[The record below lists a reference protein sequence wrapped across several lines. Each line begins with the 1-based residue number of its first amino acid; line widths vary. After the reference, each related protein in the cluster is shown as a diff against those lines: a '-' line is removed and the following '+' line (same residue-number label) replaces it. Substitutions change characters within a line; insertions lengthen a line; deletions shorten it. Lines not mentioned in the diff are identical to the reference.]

1 MITYTKEFIEK
12 SKKLYPNQ
20 FDYSEVEYVAS
31 KKKVKL
37 YCLNHNEPFPVIIT
51 PSHHLGRN
59 HGCRKC
65 KSEAQSL
72 RNTLSQKEFIERARK
87 LYPVGFDFSQAKYV
101 SAKSSVEVKCTTH
114 SNMFVTTP
122 DLIQSK
128 RMAGCEFCIKEN
140 RSKGAAQASRKR
152 ILSVEDFKNRVQK
165 AHGDKFIV
173 DYGTYCGVNSPIS
186 ATCNVCGN
194 KMSTRAGRFVD
205 WKGCPKC
212 EKPSP
217 PINRLS
223 DKKLISNVTKRQGE
237 CFDVRLIER
246 NNSARDSLVELT
258 CKKHKEFKKTIK
270 YGNSYHKITCFT
282 CHPEKYIART
292 KEEKLLD
299 ELSRNFKSKNYLYQK
314 VNLIS
319 GVVVYECPS
328 HNTMVQL
335 IAEHR
340 KFGCAQCKKVEN
352 KDYFFSSLS
361 DKQRECNDY
370 SNATFSEMPLGKQK
384 ISYKCKLHL
393 EKCFQNAASHLE
405 GRTSCKKC
413 HIEARRQKAEERRV
427 SIVSSK
433 RANFLKDAK
442 EMWGEGRYS
451 YPNIEKEL
459 FVLNNE
465 ITIFCHIHNK
475 LFLCPA
481 GAHISARKD
490 KGRNVGR
497 GCPDCKTDALRE
509 MHRTDFEEVKNIFLE
524 RGLEILS
531 DENEYVNGRSKLSVK
546 CINNHITLAT
556 VSKVIHSRQG
566 CSECSGSIGEEIT
579 RHWFEE
585 YFGCNFRKVR
595 FVPSNKEHQWLEL
608 DGYNKELMIAFEY
621 QGIYHIDP
629 DVHDSKEKWVAQK
642 KRDENTRKMCQEL
655 GIQLIE
661 VELFNRYSFKDSDIV
676 ASLIKAFQKV
686 GRDIDSTAFS
696 NVAKIVKKVAKG
708 SNRLIE
714 IERVCKEHNLTL
726 IDELMWLGREHEYKF
741 RCNKCDY
748 VFPSSLARRDIA
760 KHKCCP
766 RCAREIGGNKRKLSE
781 SRKDKSAIL
790 SKFSNKVQ
798 ELGVKLTTKQWLG
811 SSYEKVYE
819 GLCLYCGKPVPLFD
833 YNKVLKKGKLCSCQY
848 VKR

>member
-1 MITYTKEFIEK
+1 MITNTKEFIEK

-20 FDYSEVEYVAS
+20 FDYSEAEYIAS
-31 KKKVKL
+31 KEKIKL

-72 RNTLSQKEFIERARK
+72 RNTLSQKEFIERAK
-87 LYPVGFDFSQAKYV
+87 NLYPVGFDFSQAKYV
-101 SAKSSVEVKCTTH
+101 SAKSPVEVKCTTH
-114 SNMFVTTP
+114 SSSFVTTP
-122 DLIQSK
+122 DVIQSK
-128 RMAGCEFCIKEN
+128 RMAGCEDCIKEN
-140 RSKGAAQASRKR
+140 RSRGAAQATRKR
-152 ILSVEDFKNRVQK
+152 SLPIEDFKNRVQK
-165 AHGDKFIV
+165 SHGDKFIV
-173 DYGTYCGVNSPIS
+173 DYETYCAANSPV
-186 ATCNVCGN
+186 NVICTVCSN
-194 KMSTRAGRFVD
+194 IMTPRAGRFID

-212 EKPSP
+212 EKPIP

-223 DKKLISNVTKRQGE
+223 DRKLISNVTKRQGY
-237 CFDVRLIER
+237 CFDVRLKER
-246 NNSARDSLVELT
+246 KNRAQDSLVELT
-258 CKKHKEFKKTIK
+258 CKKHEEFKKTVR
-270 YGNSYHKITCFT
+270 YGNSNHKIKCLI
-282 CHPEKYIART
+282 CHPKKLIART
-292 KEEKLLD
+292 KEEKILG
-299 ELSRNFKSKNYLYQK
+299 ELSYKFESKGYIYQE
-314 VNLIS
+314 VNLSS
-319 GVVVYECPS
+319 GKVVYECPS
-328 HNTMVQL
+328 HKTVVQS
-335 IAEHR
+335 IAKHR
-340 KFGCAQCKKVEN
+340 KFGCAQCKKIEN

-361 DKQRECNDY
+361 AKQRRCNDY
-370 SNATFSEMPLGKQK
+370 SNATFSEMVLSKQI

-393 EKCFQNAASHLE
+393 ENCFQNAASHLK

-427 SIVSSK
+427 SRASSK
-433 RANFLKDAK
+433 RADFLKDAK

-451 YPNIEKEL
+451 YPNIENEL
-459 FVLNNE
+459 FLLDDE
-465 ITIFCHIHNK
+465 ITIFFHIHNK
-475 LFLCPA
+475 SFPCPA

-490 KGRNVGR
+490 KGNNVGR

-509 MHRTDFEEVKNIFLE
+509 MHRTNFEEVKNVFGE

-531 DENEYVNGRSKLSVK
+531 DESEYVNGRSKLSVK
-546 CINNHITLAT
+546 CINHHITLAT
-556 VSKVIHSRQG
+556 VSKVIHARQG

-579 RHWFEE
+579 RHWFEQ
-585 YFGCNFRKVR
+585 YFGYEFKKIR
-595 FVPSNKEHQWLEL
+595 FVPSSGEHQWLEL
-608 DGYNKELMIAFEY
+608 DGYNNELMIAFEY

-676 ASLIKAFQKV
+676 ASLMKAFQKV
-686 GRDIDSTAFS
+686 GRDIDATAFS
-696 NVAKIVKKVAKG
+696 NIEQIVKKVAKG

-714 IERVCKEHNLTL
+714 IERVCEEHNLTL
-726 IDELMWLGREHEYKF
+726 IDEIMWLGREHEYKF

-766 RCAREIGGNKRKLSE
+766 RCAREIGENKRKLSE

-798 ELGVKLTTKQWLG
+798 KLGVKLTTKQWLG

-819 GLCLYCGKPVPLFD
+819 GLCLHCGKPVPLFD
-833 YNKVLKKGKLCSCQY
+833 YNKVLKKGKLCLCQF